1 MFVYDI
7 NIVLYTTYTLLN
19 ISGQLNKLNNIFDY
33 QYNVYKN
40 SSMID
45 KEFCYMK
52 VYGSFKFKHNPCV
65 RAIPVKFTWEGRNAD
80 DFFYYR
86 WGVTDS
92 FYSGGLGW

>member
-7 NIVLYTTYTLLN
+7 NIVLYTTHTLLN

-45 KEFCYMK
+45 KEFLYMK

-65 RAIPVKFTWEGRNAD
+65 SNVA
-80 DFFYYR
+80 
-86 WGVTDS
+86 S
-92 FYSGGLGW
+92 FISNLSFLCHKII